1 MNDPK
6 GTSPDPTR
14 PDPTA
19 SDSAA
24 ARRDTAALDTL
35 TPGLSL
41 DRIGQALASFYDDLV
56 AEGVPEHLAGL
67 VRQVRQPDPEPAAP
81 APADIATA
89 RKSGRFALVVEDD
102 GPTRT
107 LAEMLLEETELGV
120 IGCDSAEAALAIM
133 QDRGGEVSLIF
144 ADVQLSGP
152 MDGLQLASAVVL
164 LWPTVR
170 MVVTTGRRAER
181 PESLAPQAVFI
192 PKPWRPLDLLVE
204 AERATTEPQP
214 VVR

>member
-6 GTSPDPTR
+6 DTSPDPTALDR
-14 PDPTA
+14 AP
-19 SDSAA
+19 
-24 ARRDTAALDTL
+24 ARREAAALDTL
-35 TPGLSL
+35 SPGLSL

-67 VRQVRQPDPEPAAP
+67 VRQVRQPDPVPAAP
-81 APADIATA
+81 AQASVATA
-89 RKSGRFALVVEDD
+89 RKSGRLALVVEDD
-102 GPTRT
+102 PPTRA

-133 QDRGGEVSLIF
+133 RERGGDVSLIF
-144 ADVQLSGP
+144 ADVQLAGA

-170 MVVTTGRRAER
+170 MVVTTGRRTRR
-181 PESLAPQAVFI
+181 PDTLAPQAVFI
-192 PKPWRPLDLLVE
+192 PKPWRPFDLLVE
-204 AERATTEPQP
+204 AERATTETQP
-214 VVR
+214 IVP